1 MTHERTDEDIIRSG
15 LEDTLDP
22 DYHWAALDR
31 LVARLAQA
39 EQERDE
45 ARAGVQPMSEP
56 AEADAPP
63 QRSGLEALA
72 AENADLKAAFSI
84 LNTALDEAVRA
95 LAEVHLTGRPL
106 RPATV
111 GSVKAAV
118 MDLSAADE
126 DILCDWIRQRE
137 AMRKGWA
144 R

>member
-1 MTHERTDEDIIRSG
+1 MTKTKTKKNLRRG
-15 LEDTLDP
+15 GVPGRGPVPADP
-22 DYHWAALDR
+22 
-31 LVARLAQA
+31 
-39 EQERDE
+39 
-45 ARAGVQPMSEP
+45 
-56 AEADAPP
+56 PP

-95 LAEVHLTGRPL
+95 LSRAHLSAL
-106 RPATV
+106 VRPATV